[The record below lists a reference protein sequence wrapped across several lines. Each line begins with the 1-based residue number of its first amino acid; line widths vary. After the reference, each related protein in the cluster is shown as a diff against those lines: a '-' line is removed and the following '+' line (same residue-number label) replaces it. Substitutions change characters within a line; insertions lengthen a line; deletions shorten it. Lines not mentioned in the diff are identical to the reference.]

1 MTRLGYAAPRPDDAH
16 PIRVMGKKV
25 FLYSLVFYSKN
36 PLGQQ
41 FWQATRK
48 GTDPQ
53 FSLEL

>member
-1 MTRLGYAAPRPDDAH
+1 
-16 PIRVMGKKV
+16 MGKKV

-48 GTDPQ
+48 STDPQ